1 MWQHAQRSESVSSR
15 SRVHKFG
22 GSSLADADCY
32 LRVVEL
38 LKEHT
43 SAGDLVVVSAAGK
56 TTNALVLCSKSAGS
70 NDELVKQ
77 TLTDLERFQG
87 SLITQLLDGAAAKQ
101 ALQSLSDDLNQI
113 QTLLQAGDESAR
125 YNETVG
131 FGELWS
137 ARLLAALLNQSTVPA
152 GWLDAREIFSAQ
164 PGPQPEIDVA
174 LSQPKLAEQLLQR
187 QEELTIVTGFIS
199 RGPDG
204 ETVTLGRNGSDYSA
218 TMLATLADAQA
229 ATIWTDVAGIF
240 SADPNKVKGARTQP
254 ILSLAEA
261 AELARLGSPVLH
273 TRTLQPMVGRKT
285 RLSIRSTFAATGS
298 HTQIAPTQVG
308 EKGAKIVT
316 SLDKVCLISMNTSS
330 RQAFEEATATIRAY
344 LDRYQLV
351 PLAKQYQPDQR
362 LIRLCFTA
370 EVAETAFARLKDFQ
384 LQGAFCNLTLN
395 DNYALAAMVGDG
407 VTENARHYH
416 CFYRH
421 LQDAPVEFIQPGEHG
436 LSLVAVLRETDLDT
450 LLSHM
455 HHGISSPDKKL
466 GVALFGTG
474 NIGSGWLRL
483 YQEQQHYL
491 SNYHRLEVQLCA
503 LYNQDGAIIDFT
515 GIEVDDWQARFQ
527 QHKEDM
533 GFEQLLELL
542 AGHPY
547 DELVVI
553 DATDSRDLA
562 YQYPA
567 LMEHGIHLI
576 SANKYPASAPLSL
589 YREITQQRKEK
600 AVVWLNNAT
609 VGAGLPVH
617 YVTGDLQHSGDE
629 VVSIS
634 GVWSG
639 TMSWLLQQYDGKQP
653 FSSLIREAMDQGL
666 TEPDPREDL
675 TGEDVCCKL
684 LILARQLGM
693 EEFEMDDIEVVSLVD
708 EEALEGSIEEFF
720 ANAEVFDRQIA
731 SAYGRAEASGRVLRY
746 IARLERGGQ
755 AHVGLEFLDPSDPM
769 ANCHAGENIYA
780 IHSEWFKEQ
789 PLVIRGPAVGPEL
802 TAGSV
807 QSDLFKL
814 CQHIKS
820 A

>member
-1 MWQHAQRSESVSSR
+1 MWQHTQRSESVSSR
-15 SRVHKFG
+15 IRVNKFG

-43 SAGDLVVVSAAGK
+43 SPGDLVVVSAAGK
-56 TTNALVLCSKSAGS
+56 TTNALVLCSKSTA
-70 NDELVKQ
+70 NDEIVGH
-77 TLTDLERFQG
+77 TLEDLARFQ
-87 SLITQLLDGAAAKQ
+87 SQLITQLLDETAANAALKQ
-101 ALQSLSDDLNQI
+101 LDTDLAQI
-113 QTLLQAGDESAR
+113 RTLLKEPDEEKR

-137 ARLLAALLNQSTVPA
+137 ARLLAAVLNRAGVPA
-152 GWLDAREIFSAQ
+152 DWLDAREIFVAQ
-164 PGPQPEIDVA
+164 PGPQPEIDVEQ
-174 LSQPKLAEQLLQR
+174 SQPRLQAQLQARTEQ
-187 QEELTIVTGFIS
+187 LTIVTGFIS
-199 RGPDG
+199 QGPEG

-218 TMLATLADAQA
+218 TMLATLADAQTA
-229 ATIWTDVAGIF
+229 NIWTDVAGIF

-254 ILSLAEA
+254 ILSLSEA

-273 TRTLQPMVGRKT
+273 TRTLQPLSGRKM
-285 RLSIRSTFAATGS
+285 RLAIRSTFASTGS

-330 RQAFEEATATIRAY
+330 RQAFEEATATIREY

-362 LIRLCFTA
+362 LIRLCFTP

-395 DNYALAAMVGDG
+395 DNFALVAMVGDG

-416 CFYRH
+416 CFYRN

-436 LSLVAVLRETDLDT
+436 LSLVAVLRETDLNT

-455 HHGISSPDKKL
+455 HHGISSPDKRL

-474 NIGSGWLRL
+474 NIGSGWLSL

-503 LYNQDGAIIDFT
+503 LYNTDGALIDFK
-515 GIEVDDWQARFQ
+515 GIDVDDWQTRFSE
-527 QHKEDM
+527 QHEEM
-533 GFEQLLELL
+533 AYEQLLELL

-553 DATDSRDLA
+553 DATDSRELA

-576 SANKYPASAPLSL
+576 SANKHPASAPLSL

-617 YVTGDLQHSGDE
+617 YVTGDLQHSGDQ
-629 VVSIS
+629 VTSIS

-639 TMSWLLQQYDGKQP
+639 TMSWLLDRYDGKRP
-653 FSSLIREAMDQGL
+653 FSELIREAMEQGL

-693 EEFEMDDIEVVSLVD
+693 EEFEMEDIEVVSLVD
-708 EEALEGSIEEFF
+708 EEALAGSIEEFF
-720 ANAEVFDRQIA
+720 ANAETFDRQIA

-755 AHVGLEFLDPSDPM
+755 AHVGLEFLDPTDPM

-780 IHSEWFKEQ
+780 IQSEWFHQE

-820 A
+820 S